1 MRSDSNIGHYDL
13 HDRLFLN
20 SRDRRC
26 RFYRLHDPTSDKSSW
41 LRCGSVVAAA
51 FCCRLAFWISNW
63 TQKWFAVIFV
73 LLCSDRSRCASDR
86 SPWSYFLRKISI
98 RDFAQE
104 FHSGFSLWILAQLA
118 VLGDIFLR
126 RIARQ
131 EFSPQIA
138 WAFVWFLSRCDFFA
152 RY

>member
-26 RFYRLHDPTSDKSSW
+26 RFYRLHDPTSDRSSW

-51 FCCRLAFWISNW
+51 SYCWLSEFLTKIWNDSLWFSFCCVQTVRDARLIVLRDRF
-63 TQKWFAVIFV
+63 FLCGIFV
-73 LLCSDRSRCASDR
+73 
-86 SPWSYFLRKISI
+86 

-104 FHSGFSLWILAQLA
+104 FHSGSSLWILAQLA
-118 VLGDIFLR
+118 VLGDVFLQ
-126 RIARQ
+126 RIVRQ

-138 WAFVWFLSRCDFFA
+138 CVFVWFLSRCDFFA